1 MNATIQKAIW
11 WQRFMR
17 QVNVYREVVAAST
30 RVSFRVTK
38 FSQSRLLLSLVTALR
53 LVKSHFAVD
62 SRHKPSGLSFSF
74 RVHIFCV
81 WSSRYKSVSCILQC
95 FCLRVQ
101 TTALIKNSLKFYVN
115 QVASR
120 DRERLNKTRKCT
132 CRKLIKS
139 A

>member
-1 MNATIQKAIW
+1 
-11 WQRFMR
+11 MR

-81 WSSRYKSVSCILQC
+81 WSSRYKSVSCIL
-95 FCLRVQ
+95 
-101 TTALIKNSLKFYVN
+101 
-115 QVASR
+115 
-120 DRERLNKTRKCT
+120 
-132 CRKLIKS
+132 
-139 A
+139 